1 MEGTVER
8 GPPALA
14 VARDQGRA
22 RVHESSRDGRIAT
35 HGRRVEG
42 GDVAGTA
49 SVHVRAV
56 RLQHAR
62 QTDERLLRGTPSRG
76 GQKRR
81 LRLARGRARPTVG
94 GIVTPI
100 RGRDDDGTEE

>member
-1 MEGTVER
+1 MEGAVER

-14 VARDQGRA
+14 VTRDQGRA

-62 QTDERLLRGTPSRG
+62 QTDERLLRGTLRAAARSAVSASR
-76 GQKRR
+76 
-81 LRLARGRARPTVG
+81 ADEPAPPWG
-94 GIVTPI
+94 GIVTDSWW
-100 RGRDDDGTEE
+100 GR